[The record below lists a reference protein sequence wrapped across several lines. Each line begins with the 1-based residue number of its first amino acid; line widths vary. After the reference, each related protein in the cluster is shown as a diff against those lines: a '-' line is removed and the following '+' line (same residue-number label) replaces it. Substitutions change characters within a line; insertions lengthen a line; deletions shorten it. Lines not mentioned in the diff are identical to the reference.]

1 MIEDL
6 IREPAPATR
15 RRADNSDNFASV
27 KSGIPLLRS
36 SCTRRLRDLLALCVV
51 AIAPVAAG
59 QAGADDG
66 SQRSLGSRSAD
77 NVWHFADKSGVTAD
91 VGTRGLPNAY
101 MTVRLDRDSLQESLA
116 RVSKRRHNAPL
127 PVLTLPMPDGSF
139 ARFRIEAEPQGG
151 RDAVQAYRGRGLDTG
166 DARIEWT
173 AKGLHAIVLTPR
185 GSVYVDPVPGVAGD
199 YATYY
204 AKDAGRPLL
213 DAPDLPLAAVRQIE
227 SVMGEKASRSP
238 VQRKIDSRL
247 LDAWQMMQRNEVAP
261 GVTYDKLPVE
271 LEAVDATVERPAE
284 HVGREDGDGAKRV
297 LVDIKA
303 DVTPAVLALIEEL
316 GGEVVNSVPKYRAIR
331 AWLPLDTVEI
341 LATLDEVQWI
351 RVADRAIT
359 NREVLRPKFVSEN
372 AAPRVT
378 DKVDT
383 SEGDAAHDA
392 TGARATFGVDGT
404 GIGIG
409 VLSDGIGTLV
419 ERQASGDLPDS
430 VVILAGQAGEDSHR
444 EGTAMLEIVHDLA
457 PGAHLY
463 FATAL
468 GGAAQFAANIEA
480 LCEAGADIIVDDVSY
495 VSEAAFQDDVVARGV
510 NAAVEAGC
518 FYFSSAGNG
527 GNLNDGTAGVWEGD
541 FADAGGDL
549 NINGESVGDLHEFA
563 EGISTNPIKDA
574 ADFYLLKW
582 ADPLGASANDYDLY
596 LLDESLTGLV
606 GASTNVQDGE
616 QDPLEGFLGSGLS
629 GSNEDVDRHLLVV
642 RHAGEGRYLRLNA
655 LLGELEHATAG
666 QTVGH
671 SAGEN
676 TIGVA
681 AVDARSA
688 GGDDGVFD
696 GSESVETFSSD
707 GPRRIFFQPD
717 GTPITPG
724 DFSSTGGEVLDKPDV
739 AAADG
744 VSTSTP
750 GFSDFHGTS
759 AAAPHAAAIAALMV
773 EAAGG
778 RNRIDL
784 PTLREALAEA
794 ALDIEAEGVD
804 RDSGAGIPLAP
815 AAVSVVESDQEHRAP
830 NGTLQDQ
837 TLNVYA
843 DDLELDLSTLFDDPD
858 GDALTYTVLAGIEGI
873 AVVTLSGSIL
883 TIDPLAPGTVTVAI
897 RATNAGG
904 LSVVRTIAVMVERD
918 YGATDHDT
926 DDDGLIEIATLEQL
940 NVLRYDLDGNGET
953 EVPAEWERYFE
964 AFDDAQEAMG
974 CAGGCAGFELMADL
988 DFDDPGSYA
997 SGAVSRGWS
1006 RGERDAGWEPIGTG
1020 DDNGSLDGAFVAAF
1034 DGNGHTIA
1042 NLFINRPEQD
1052 RVGLFG
1058 YAAGGPVT
1066 NVGLT
1071 DVDITGGNAVGGL
1084 VGNFFNRSSEAEVRA
1099 SFANGRVSG
1108 RNRVGGLIGSSRVL
1122 VRRCY
1127 AAVRV
1132 SGDRS
1137 VGGLIGAQFSN
1148 AVHSSFATGAVSGSR
1163 GVGGLVGVS
1172 WYSIVAS
1179 HATGSV
1185 SGKGSRTSF
1194 HCGLQG
1200 GVGGLVGHACGS
1212 MVVASYATG
1221 RVAAA
1226 RAAGGLVGSKSGY
1239 PAIRSSYWDIE
1250 TSGLNVGVGDDDAN
1264 DDGSLDGDEI
1274 RTPGVGGMTTAA
1286 LQTPTGYEG
1295 IFSDWRHTFGIPPP
1309 YDAWHFGTALQ
1320 YPALEAD
1327 LDGDATMTWEEFGNQ
1342 IRDRSELTI
1351 TTAGGEASLS
1361 WTPVTGDHWKPSPG
1375 VTYAVYRDDEVIASG
1390 IPAGSYT
1397 DLPPGEGAASTV
1409 YQVAALVGGGEA
1421 SRSNLVAVRNR
1432 PPAPPPVAHR
1442 SARARA
1448 SFSYIFDPA
1457 ADPDGDAVT
1466 YSATGLPD
1474 WLTFTASS
1482 RTFSGNPAD
1491 GDARAT
1497 EIVVT
1502 ATDDGTPVLSA
1513 TARFILTVIAFN
1525 ANNRAPAPRGTL
1537 DAVSLS
1543 TGVTLTVPVGDVF
1556 EDADGDVLG
1565 YAAATSDP
1573 DVADTHISGDAVV
1586 VTGVGVG
1593 EATVTVTAS
1602 DGVLTATQAFAVTV
1616 VNAEPE
1622 AVGSLADRRLSIP
1635 DVPVIVAA
1643 SGAFHDA
1650 DGDALTY
1657 GASSSDEEVATAKPS
1672 GSVVTLAPLAVG
1684 SATVT
1689 VTATDAG
1696 GSDFAATQTFEVTV
1710 RRDYD
1715 IDDDGL
1721 IEVREL
1727 GQLDVV
1733 RFDRDGDGNVDPEP
1747 GPGPFI
1753 RNPLPRDVAAYET
1766 AYPDAAANMGC
1777 ESVNGCIGFE
1787 LVSDL
1792 DFDTNGSGDPDGDDA
1807 YWNDG
1812 RGWEPIGQ
1820 PGGSR
1825 YFRSELYLATFDGN
1839 GHVISNLFIDRP
1851 DELFIGLFGFI
1862 HVYRFNRA
1870 VIRNVGLTDVD
1881 VTGWRVT
1888 GSLAGR
1894 NSSLIEASY
1903 ATGRVEA
1910 VASTSENRSAAGGLV
1925 GQNGW
1930 SAGSR
1935 GVIRNSF
1942 AAVAVSADASAVGG
1956 LVGFMG
1962 SRSQVHASFAT
1973 GSVESNNRSGGLV
1986 GINYGEVSTS
1996 YATGRS
2002 TVEFGNA
2009 GGLIAE
2015 NQGVIINSYATGRPT
2030 PTLTEGETRFEPVR
2044 LGGLAGYSAG
2054 EILGSYWDRR
2064 TSGWRVGVGADDWP
2078 DRNGRVDGHETATPG
2093 VLGKTT
2099 AALQA
2104 PEDYHGIYGN
2114 WNADDSDSWHF
2125 GSSTQYPVLR
2135 ADIDGDGEATWREF
2149 GYQLRDTPQLTA
2161 AIEDGKAEL
2170 VWSMIDTSHWDP
2182 APPVRY
2188 AVIRDG
2194 ELLATGLEGSTFT
2207 DASPGV
2213 DYQVAALING
2223 GEASRSGISVVV
2235 AHCYEGTTWRP
2246 GEKCRIAPTSFAFEI
2261 NEDGAACVG
2270 SVCSTEDS
2278 FSVHFETGHIIIRV
2292 VAERSADGTWT
2303 LQELTPEGPMN
2314 QAPIALGMLEPVTLT
2329 PEDGPVTVDV
2339 EPFFEDPDGDALTYA
2354 AMTSRGGVATVSMTG
2369 SRLTV
2374 TPLGEGRATVT
2385 VTARDPGD
2393 LFATQAF
2400 DVTVESADYFR
2411 WVRGW
2416 RLKLLSDNAESSG
2429 DGSETFE
2436 PGEP

>member
-1 MIEDL
+1 M
-6 IREPAPATR
+6 
-15 RRADNSDNFASV
+15 
-27 KSGIPLLRS
+27 
-36 SCTRRLRDLLALCVV
+36 
-51 AIAPVAAG
+51 AAG
-59 QAGADDG
+59 QAGAGDG
-66 SQRSLGSRSAD
+66 SQPPLGSGSAD
-77 NVWHFADKSGVTAD
+77 NVWHFADKPGVTA
-91 VGTRGLPNAY
+91 GTRGMPNAY
-101 MTVRLDRDSLQESLA
+101 MIVRLDRDALQASLA
-116 RVSKRRHNAPL
+116 QVSKRRHNAPL

-185 GSVYVDPVPGVAGD
+185 GSVYVDPVPGVARD

-271 LEAVDATVERPAE
+271 LEAVEPPVERPAE
-284 HVGREDGDGAKRV
+284 YVGPDAGDGAKRV
-297 LVDIKA
+297 LLDIKA
-303 DVTPAVLALIEEL
+303 DVTPAVLARIEEL
-316 GGEVVNSVPKYRAIR
+316 GGEVVNSVRKYRAIR
-331 AWLPLDTVEI
+331 AWLPLDAVEV
-341 LATLDEVQWI
+341 LATLDEVQRI
-351 RVADRAIT
+351 SVADRAIT
-359 NREVLRPKFVSEN
+359 HREVLPPKYVSEN

-430 VVILAGQAGEDSHR
+430 VVILAGQAGEDGDR

-457 PGAHLY
+457 PGARLY

-468 GGAAQFAANIEA
+468 GSAAQFAANIEV
-480 LCEAGADIIVDDVSY
+480 LCEAGADVIVDDIFY
-495 VSEAAFQDDVVARGV
+495 ISEAAFQDDVVARGV

-549 NINGESVGDLHEFA
+549 NINGESVGDLHAFA
-563 EGISTNPIKDA
+563 EGASTNPITDA
-574 ADFYLLKW
+574 ADYYLLKW

-596 LLDESLTGLV
+596 LLDESLIGLV
-606 GASTNVQDGE
+606 GASTDVQDGE
-616 QDPLEGFLGSGLS
+616 HDPLEGFLGSGLS
-629 GSNEDVDRHLLVV
+629 GSDEDIGKHLVV
-642 RHAGEGRYLRLNA
+642 VRYAGEGRYLRLNA
-655 LLGELEHATAG
+655 LRGQLEHATAG

-681 AVDARSA
+681 AVGAHSA
-688 GGDDGVFD
+688 GGEDGVFD

-707 GPRRIFFQPD
+707 GPRRIFFQPN

-724 DFSSTGGEVLDKPDV
+724 DFSSTGGEVLEKPDV

-750 GFSDFHGTS
+750 GFETFHGTS

-784 PTLREALAEA
+784 PTLRDALAEA

-815 AAVSVVESDQEHRAP
+815 AAISVVASDQEHRAP

-858 GDALTYTVLAGIEGI
+858 GDALTYTVLSGIEGI

-897 RATNAGG
+897 RATDAGG
-904 LSVVRTIAVMVERD
+904 LSVVRMITVTVERD
-918 YGATDHDT
+918 YGATDYDK
-926 DDDGLIEIATLEQL
+926 DDDGLIEIATLDQF
-940 NVLRYDLDGNGET
+940 NALRYDLDGNGET
-953 EVPAEWERYFE
+953 EVPADWELYFE

-988 DFDDPGSYA
+988 DFDDPGSHA
-997 SGAVSRGWS
+997 SGAVDRGWS
-1006 RGERDAGWEPIGTG
+1006 RGERGAGWEPIGTG
-1020 DDNGSLDGAFVAAF
+1020 DDNGSLDGAFVAEF

-1132 SGDRS
+1132 SGGRS

-1179 HATGSV
+1179 YATGSV

-1226 RAAGGLVGSKSGY
+1226 RAAGGLVGSKSGN

-1491 GDARAT
+1491 GDAGAT

-1586 VTGVGVG
+1586 VTGVGIG

-1747 GPGPFI
+1747 GPFI

-1862 HVYRFNRA
+1862 HIDSFGGGV
-1870 VIRNVGLTDVD
+1870 VRNVGLRDVD
-1881 VTGWRVT
+1881 VSGCEAT
-1888 GSLAGR
+1888 GSLTGR
-1894 NSSLIEASY
+1894 SYSRIEASY
-1903 ATGRVEA
+1903 ATGRVSDFS
-1910 VASTSENRSAAGGLV
+1910 STSDCGSATGGLV
-1925 GQNGW
+1925 GQNGGR
-1930 SAGSR
+1930 SSTGI
-1935 GVIRNSF
+1935 IRNSY
-1942 AAVAVSADASAVGG
+1942 ASVAVSADGISVGG
-1956 LVGFMG
+1956 LAGWNGRFG
-1962 SRSQVHASFAT
+1962 EIHASFAT
-1973 GSVESNNRSGGLV
+1973 GAVESKSGSGGLV
-1986 GINYGEVSTS
+1986 GVNFGEIGAS

-2002 TVEFGNA
+2002 TGGNGGA
-2009 GGLIAE
+2009 GGLVVSNE
-2015 NQGVIINSYATGRPT
+2015 GVITSSYATGRPT
-2030 PTLTEGETRFEPVR
+2030 VLFTNGLIEV
-2044 LGGLAGYSAG
+2044 GGLASRSNG
-2054 EILGSYWDRR
+2054 EILESYWDTRS
-2064 TSGWRVGVGADDWP
+2064 SGRQVGVGTDDWP
-2078 DRNGRVDGHETATPG
+2078 QGNGRIDGHETATPG

-2099 AALQA
+2099 AELQA
-2104 PEDYHGIYGN
+2104 PEDYHGIYEN
-2114 WNADDSDSWHF
+2114 WHADDSDPWHF
-2125 GSSTQYPVLR
+2125 GASTQYPVLR

-2149 GYQLRDTPQLTA
+2149 GYQLRDTPRLTA

-2194 ELLATGLEGSTFT
+2194 ELLATDLAGSSYT
-2207 DASPGV
+2207 DASPGG

-2223 GEASRSGISVVV
+2223 GEASRSGIAVVV
-2235 AHCYEGTTWRP
+2235 AHCHAGTTWRP
-2246 GEKCRIAPTSFAFEI
+2246 GEKCRISPTSFVFEI
-2261 NEDGAACVG
+2261 NADGAACVG
-2270 SVCSTEDS
+2270 SRCSTEDADR
-2278 FSVHFETGHIIIRV
+2278 FGVRFAAGPFLIRV
-2292 VAERSADGTWT
+2292 VAERNADGTWT
-2303 LQELTPEGPMN
+2303 LRELTPEVPTN
-2314 QAPIALGMLEPVTLT
+2314 RAPISLGVLEPVTLT
-2329 PEDGPVTVDV
+2329 LEDDPVTVDV
-2339 EPFFEDPDGDALTYA
+2339 MPFFEDPDGDALTYA
-2354 AMTSRGGVATVSMTG
+2354 AATSDSGVTTVSMTG

-2374 TPLGEGRATVT
+2374 APLGEGRATVT
-2385 VTARDPGD
+2385 VTARDPGG
-2393 LFATQAF
+2393 LFAIQAV

-2411 WVRGW
+2411 WARGW
-2416 RLKLLSDNAESSG
+2416 RLKLLSDSAESSAG
-2429 DGSETFE
+2429 DASGTSE

>member
-1 MIEDL
+1 M
-6 IREPAPATR
+6 
-15 RRADNSDNFASV
+15 
-27 KSGIPLLRS
+27 
-36 SCTRRLRDLLALCVV
+36 
-51 AIAPVAAG
+51 AAG
-59 QAGADDG
+59 QAGAGDG
-66 SQRSLGSRSAD
+66 SQPPLGSGSAD
-77 NVWHFADKSGVTAD
+77 NVWHFADKPGVTA
-91 VGTRGLPNAY
+91 GTRGMPNAY
-101 MTVRLDRDSLQESLA
+101 MIVRLDRDALQASLA
-116 RVSKRRHNAPL
+116 QVSKRRHNAPL

-284 HVGREDGDGAKRV
+284 HVRPDDGDGAKRV

-303 DVTPAVLALIEEL
+303 DVTPGVLARIEEL
-316 GGEVVNSVPKYRAIR
+316 GGEVVNSVRKYRAIR
-331 AWLPLDTVEI
+331 AWLPLDTVEV

-359 NREVLRPKFVSEN
+359 NREVLPPKYVSEN

-409 VLSDGIGTLV
+409 ALSDGIGTLA

-430 VVILAGQAGEDSHR
+430 VVILAGHAGEDGDR

-480 LCEAGADIIVDDVSY
+480 LCEAGADIIVDDILY

-549 NINGESVGDLHEFA
+549 NINGESVGDLHAFA
-563 EGISTNPIKDA
+563 EGAETNPITDA
-574 ADFYLLKW
+574 ADYYLLKW

-596 LLDESLTGLV
+596 LLDESLTSLV
-606 GASTNVQDGE
+606 GASTNVQDGK

-629 GSNEDVDRHLLVV
+629 GSDEDVDRHLLVV

-655 LLGELEHATAG
+655 LRGELEHATAG

-696 GSESVETFSSD
+696 GTESVETFSSD

-784 PTLREALAEA
+784 TTLREALAEA

-815 AAVSVVESDQEHRAP
+815 AAVSVVASDQEHRAP
-830 NGTLQDQ
+830 TGTLQDQ

-843 DDLELDLSTLFDDPD
+843 DDLKLDLSTVFDDPD
-858 GDALTYTVLAGIEGI
+858 GDALTYTVLSGIEGI
-873 AVVTLSGSIL
+873 AVVALSGSIL
-883 TIDPLAPGTVTVAI
+883 TIDPLAPGTVTVTV
-897 RATNAGG
+897 RATDAGG
-904 LSVVRTIAVMVERD
+904 LSVVRTIAVTVERD
-918 YGATDHDT
+918 YGATDYDK

-988 DFDDPGSYA
+988 DFDDPVSYA

-1132 SGDRS
+1132 SGGRS

-1148 AVHSSFATGAVSGSR
+1148 AVHSSFATGAVSGRR

-1179 HATGSV
+1179 YATGAV

-1194 HCGLQG
+1194 YCGLQG

-1226 RAAGGLVGSKSGY
+1226 RAAGGLVGSKSGN

-1397 DLPPGEGAASTV
+1397 DLPPGEGTASTV

-1491 GDARAT
+1491 GDAGAT

-1721 IEVREL
+1721 IEVRKL

-1733 RFDRDGDGNVDPEP
+1733 RFDRDGDGNVDPE
-1747 GPGPFI
+1747 PGPFI

-1862 HVYRFNRA
+1862 HIDSFGGGV
-1870 VIRNVGLTDVD
+1870 VRNVGLRDVD
-1881 VTGWRVT
+1881 VSGCEAT
-1888 GSLAGR
+1888 GSLTGR
-1894 NSSLIEASY
+1894 SYSRIEASY
-1903 ATGRVEA
+1903 ATGRVSYFS
-1910 VASTSENRSAAGGLV
+1910 STSDCGSATGGLV
-1925 GQNGW
+1925 GQNGGR
-1930 SAGSR
+1930 SSR
-1935 GVIRNSF
+1935 GIIRNSY
-1942 AAVAVSADASAVGG
+1942 ASVAVSADGVSVGG
-1956 LVGFMG
+1956 LAGWNGRFG
-1962 SRSQVHASFAT
+1962 EIHASFAT
-1973 GSVESNNRSGGLV
+1973 GAVESKSGSGGLV
-1986 GINYGEVSTS
+1986 GVNFGEIGAS

-2002 TVEFGNA
+2002 TGGNGGA
-2009 GGLIAE
+2009 GGLVVSNE
-2015 NQGVIINSYATGRPT
+2015 GVITSSYATGRPT
-2030 PTLTEGETRFEPVR
+2030 VLFTNGLIEV
-2044 LGGLAGYSAG
+2044 GGLASRSNG
-2054 EILGSYWDRR
+2054 EILESYWDTRS
-2064 TSGWRVGVGADDWP
+2064 SGRQVGVGTDDWP
-2078 DRNGRVDGHETATPG
+2078 QGNGRIDGHETATPG
-2093 VLGKTT
+2093 VLGKTS
-2099 AALQA
+2099 AELQA
-2104 PEDYHGIYGN
+2104 PEDYHGIYQN
-2114 WNADDSDSWHF
+2114 WHADDSDPWHF
-2125 GSSTQYPVLR
+2125 GASTQYPVLR

-2149 GYQLRDTPQLTA
+2149 GYQLRDTPRLTA

-2194 ELLATGLEGSTFT
+2194 ELLATDLAGSTFT

-2235 AHCYEGTTWRP
+2235 AHCFADTIWRP
-2246 GEKCRIAPTSFAFEI
+2246 GEKCRISPTSLAFEI

-2270 SVCSTEDS
+2270 SSCSTEDS
-2278 FSVHFETGHIIIRV
+2278 FRIRFAAGPFFIMV
-2292 VAERSADGTWT
+2292 VAERNADGTWT
-2303 LQELTPEGPMN
+2303 LRELTPEGSMN
-2314 QAPIALGMLEPVTLT
+2314 QAPIALGVLEPVTLT
-2329 PEDGPVTVDV
+2329 PEGGPLTVDV
-2339 EPFFEDPDGDALTYA
+2339 MPFFEDPDGDELTYA
-2354 AMTSRGGVATVSMTG
+2354 ASTSRGGVATASMTG
-2369 SRLTV
+2369 SSLSI
-2374 TPLGEGRATVT
+2374 TPLGEGRVTVS
-2385 VTARDPGD
+2385 VTARDPGG
-2393 LFATQAF
+2393 LFALQAV
-2400 DVTVESADYFR
+2400 DVTVDSVDDFR
-2411 WVRGW
+2411 WARGW
-2416 RLKLLSDNAESSG
+2416 RLKVLSDSAESSAG
-2429 DGSETFE
+2429 DASGTSE